1 MFFDVYVKQI
11 SYLLRLLGINVNTVP
26 VLDILRKNLH
36 QIVGDRS
43 FSSNKKIVSKI
54 GDICIDKFHKNKIA
68 TITKH
73 IPGHGLAKV
82 DSHLKLPIIQNVE
95 KFDARLQSLDEEPD
109 RILTI
114 ESKYLLVDSFVKYRI
129 VDVLTF
135 YTATSGS
142 FLTLNNLLG
151 QRTEFELKN
160 QFGKRTIT
168 ELVSGER
175 DEMMKS
181 MTMNLTSSVSDLGV
195 EIIDFRVKR
204 IDLPTELSNSVFER
218 MRTERYRLAEE
229 LRAEGKEISDEI
241 KSKAEKEKVIILAEA
256 YKEAEQIR
264 GEGDADAAA
273 IYANSFSK
281 DPEFY
286 EFTRSIK
293 GYTST
298 FQNKADVLLID
309 PKSDYFK
316 YLNKSDGKSQP

>member
-1 MFFDVYVKQI
+1 MMMSRSSIILVLGGLIFILLVNSIFVVNEKEKALVTQFGEVIRPDVQ
-11 SYLLRLLGINVNTVP
+11 
-26 VLDILRKNLH
+26 
-36 QIVGDRS
+36 VG
-43 FSSNKKIVSKI
+43 
-54 GDICIDKFHKNKIA
+54 
-68 TITKH
+68 
-73 IPGHGLAKV
+73 L
-82 DSHLKLPIIQNVE
+82 HLKLPIIQNVE

-151 QRTEFELKN
+151 QRTEFQLKN
-160 QFGKRTIT
+160 HFGKTTIT
-168 ELVSGER
+168 ELVSGAR
-175 DEMMKS
+175 DEMLKS

>member
-1 MFFDVYVKQI
+1 MSRSSIILVLGGLIFVLLVNSIFIVDEKQKA
-11 SYLLRLLGINVNTVP
+11 LVTQFGEVMRPDVP
-26 VLDILRKNLH
+26 VGLH
-36 QIVGDRS
+36 
-43 FSSNKKIVSKI
+43 F
-54 GDICIDKFHKNKIA
+54 
-68 TITKH
+68 
-73 IPGHGLAKV
+73 
-82 DSHLKLPIIQNVE
+82 KLPIIQNVE

-114 ESKYLLVDSFVKYRI
+114 ESKYLLVDSFVKYKI

-142 FLTLNNLLG
+142 FLTLNNLLA

-175 DEMMKS
+175 DELMKS
-181 MTMNLTSSVSDLGV
+181 MTMNLTSSVADLGV

-241 KSKAEKEKVIILAEA
+241 KSKAEKQKVIILAEA

>member
-1 MFFDVYVKQI
+1 MSRSSIILVLGGLIFVLLVNSIFIVDEKQKA
-11 SYLLRLLGINVNTVP
+11 LVTQFGEVMRPDVP
-26 VLDILRKNLH
+26 VGLH
-36 QIVGDRS
+36 
-43 FSSNKKIVSKI
+43 F
-54 GDICIDKFHKNKIA
+54 
-68 TITKH
+68 
-73 IPGHGLAKV
+73 
-82 DSHLKLPIIQNVE
+82 KLPIIQNVE
-95 KFDARLQSLDEEPD
+95 RFDARLQSLDEEPD

-114 ESKYLLVDSFVKYRI
+114 ESKYLLVDSFVKYKI

-142 FLTLNNLLG
+142 FLTLNNLLA

-175 DEMMKS
+175 DELMKS
-181 MTMNLTSSVSDLGV
+181 MTMNLTSSVADLGV

-241 KSKAEKEKVIILAEA
+241 KSKAEKQKVIILAEA